1 MSQTESIK
9 IFTPAT
15 IANLSCG
22 FDVLSLG
29 LEALGD
35 ELILTKTDQHE
46 VRIRAIHGADLS
58 LDPLKNVASAVV
70 IKMLEDLGSDQGIDL
85 ELFKGY
91 KPGSGLGSS
100 AASGVAAAFGLN
112 ELMGKRFSSNEL
124 LEYGRYGENV
134 ASGAFICDNVSSA
147 LFGGI
152 NLVRCYHPLDVMR
165 LPVPEELHV
174 VALHPQISIK
184 TSESRAVLPEKV
196 EMWKATAQAGNLAGL
211 VSALYTSDYKRIGE
225 CLRDELAEPHRS
237 ALIPAYELTQ
247 EAARS
252 AGALGGGI
260 SGSGPSM
267 YFLCEG
273 LASAKE
279 VKAAVEE
286 AYASTSIDFNIYL
299 SKVASEGARII
310 S

>member
-1 MSQTESIK
+1 MSQAQSIK
-9 IFTPAT
+9 VFAPAT

-35 ELILTKTDQHE
+35 ELILTKTDHGE
-46 VRIRAIHGADLS
+46 VKITAIHGAELS
-58 LDPLKNVASAVV
+58 SDPEKNVASAV
-70 IKMLEDLGSDQGIDL
+70 IIQMLRDLGSEQGVDI
-85 ELFKGY
+85 EIFKGY

-112 ELMGKRFSSNEL
+112 ELMDRPFNDDEL
-124 LEYGRYGENV
+124 LEYGRYGEHV

-152 NLVRCYHPLDVMR
+152 NLVRSYEPLDVMR
-165 LPVPEELHV
+165 LPVPDELHV
-174 VALHPQISIK
+174 VAIHPQITIK

-196 EMWKATAQAGNLAGL
+196 KMNKATSQAGNLAGF
-211 VSALYTSDYKRIGE
+211 VSALYTEDYKKLGE
-225 CLRDELAEPHRS
+225 CLKDELAEPHRS
-237 ALIPAYELTQ
+237 ALIPAYDLTQ
-247 EAARS
+247 EAAFE

-267 YFLCEG
+267 YFLCQG
-273 LASAKE
+273 LDSAE
-279 VKAAVEE
+279 RVRAAVAET
-286 AYASTSIDFNIYL
+286 YASTSIEFKTYL
-299 SKVASEGARII
+299 SKVASEGARVI
-310 S
+310 